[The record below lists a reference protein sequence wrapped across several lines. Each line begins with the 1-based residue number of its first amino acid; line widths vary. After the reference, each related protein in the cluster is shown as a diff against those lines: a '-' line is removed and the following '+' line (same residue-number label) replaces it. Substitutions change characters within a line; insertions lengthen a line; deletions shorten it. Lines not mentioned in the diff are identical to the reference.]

1 VRACRKAVE
10 FRLNE
15 RTRRP
20 VSIFSQIYAK
30 TSFSRRKAKHDPVR
44 PLWNGVIAIARDPE
58 WYVQRGLADTLPGRF
73 DAVTLFLAL
82 VLLRMEREPELIA
95 PSVLLTELFVED
107 MDGQLRQAGVGDL
120 VVGKRIG
127 KLMSVLGGRLG
138 ALRDALPLG
147 ETALATV
154 LERNLTVNQGAS
166 AASMAGP
173 VLAFAER
180 LAQISAADLLAG
192 RIAR

>member
-1 VRACRKAVE
+1 
-10 FRLNE
+10 
-15 RTRRP
+15 
-20 VSIFSQIYAK
+20 VSIFSQIYTK
-30 TSFSRRKAKHDPVR
+30 TSFSRRSAKHDPVR
-44 PLWNGVIAIARDPE
+44 PLWNRVVAIARDPE
-58 WYVQRGLADTLPGRF
+58 WYAQRGLADTLPGRF

-127 KLMSVLGGRLG
+127 KLMSALGGRLG
-138 ALRDALPLG
+138 ALREAIPLG
-147 ETALATV
+147 EAALAAV
-154 LERNLTVNQGAS
+154 LERNLTLNQGAD
-166 AASMAGP
+166 AADMAGP
-173 VLAFAER
+173 VLAFAEN
-180 LAQISAADLLAG
+180 LAQISAADLMAG